1 MKPILAIAFL
11 SALLALA
18 SCSSPEQEAEESPKL
33 EGPLTSVQMTPEQ
46 LQHGGVAWARA
57 ESQEMAPS
65 IEIPGELLPNEDRTV
80 RLGAPAE
87 GRVLRVTVAVGDKVA
102 RGRSLVELQSPGAS
116 AALADL
122 VKARA
127 EINSRRA
134 ALAYAKTARERA
146 ERLLAAKAGARQDL
160 DRALADEELAQAAL
174 AQAEAEVARARGA
187 IEQLGVSPSTGQ
199 MSIRAPHSGL
209 VLTRE
214 VTPGAVVQAGTPL
227 VTVSDISTLWLKI
240 AAPDRAANALRT
252 GQSVRFSVAALPGE
266 TFEAR
271 VDSLGGGLDPQTR
284 TVPVRATVAN
294 PGGKLRPHMFT
305 TVLLEVGAK
314 TDAVAVPDGAVV
326 LLDEQPAVFVATPEN
341 GGGARLER
349 RRVQIGG
356 KTGERTLIVGG
367 IRPNDNVVVRGAFAV
382 KSLFERAKMPVEG

>member
-1 MKPILAIAFL
+1 MKLILATVFL

-18 SCSSPEQEAEESPKL
+18 ACSPPEQEAVESPKV
-33 EGPLTSVQMTPEQ
+33 EGPLTSVHMTAAQ

-65 IEIPGELLPNEDRTV
+65 IEIPGELLPNDDRTV

-87 GRVLRVTVAVGDKVA
+87 GRVLRVTVAVGDQVA
-102 RGRSLVELQSPGAS
+102 RGKALVELQSPSAS

-174 AQAEAEVARARGA
+174 AQAEAETARARVA

-199 MSIRAPHSGL
+199 MAIRSPLSGL
-209 VLTRE
+209 VLARE
-214 VTPGAVVQAGTPL
+214 VTAGAVVQAGAPL
-227 VTVSDISTLWLKI
+227 VTVSDVSTLWLKI
-240 AAPDRAANALRT
+240 AAPDRAANALVT
-252 GQSVRFSVAALPGE
+252 GQSVRFSVPALPGE
-266 TFEAR
+266 TFQAR

-284 TVPVRATVAN
+284 TIPVRATVAN
-294 PGGKLRPHMFT
+294 ANGRLRPHMFA

-314 TDAVAVPDGAVV
+314 TNTIAVPEEAVV
-326 LLDEQPAVFVATPEN
+326 LLDERPAVFISTPED

-349 RRVQIGG
+349 RNVQVGG
-356 KTGERTLIVGG
+356 KAGERTLVIGG
-367 IRPNDNVVVRGAFAV
+367 IQPNDNVVVRGAFAV
-382 KSLFERAKMPVEG
+382 KSLFERAKMPS